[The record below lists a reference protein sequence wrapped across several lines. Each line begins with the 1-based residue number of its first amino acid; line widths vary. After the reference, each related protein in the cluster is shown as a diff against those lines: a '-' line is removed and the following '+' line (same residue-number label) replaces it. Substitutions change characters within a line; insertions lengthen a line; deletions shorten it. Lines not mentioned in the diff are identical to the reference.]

1 MAQHLWDGLAAF
13 GSIEVIGLLLVGVVL
28 GVFMGVLPG
37 LGVAMVL
44 SIMLAFVY
52 HLGVTAAI
60 ALMLGTQAASYF
72 SASITAILLNSPGA
86 PESMATTFDGHKMAA
101 RGEAGKALGISA
113 SATAIGGLVG
123 CAALLGLLQV
133 VDYLPNVFHPPEYVA
148 IIVLAVILT
157 ATLGTDSVTKAV
169 LSAALGL
176 MISFIGNDSVTGD
189 YRFTFG
195 IPSLY
200 GGISVVALA
209 LGSFAIPQMVFMYGT
224 NRAITADTPGGSI
237 PDFRRQVREGVK
249 ESLRHWF
256 LLVRSALIGVLC
268 GVIPGIG
275 GFAAN
280 FLSYGVAQ
288 QTSKNGK
295 KFGTG
300 VAEGIIAP
308 EASSLSKEAGSL
320 VPALGLG
327 LPSGLGMV
335 LFLAALAILGLQP
348 GPGFTAKHPVLPYTM
363 LWAVA
368 IAGLLGTTLGLI
380 AAPALAKVTRVRG
393 PLLFPFIV
401 GLAVVGSFASD
412 ASMTTVVEVL
422 CFAFVGII
430 LRRLRYSLAA
440 LAVGLVLGPTFE
452 DNVFLTKQIFGSS
465 FIERPLTILIFA
477 ICVVVLVAQVLRA
490 RRAGGIASEAMEEAA
505 RGNHRLL
512 DLLVAVAFVV
522 GGALYVNA
530 ATHYSS
536 DTRLLP
542 FVVGSVATVVGA
554 LRLIGAIAVV
564 VRSRRA
570 ASRGAGP
577 EAPDAAADGTGEAAA
592 AAPEGASAEGTGA
605 AGAEPGER
613 WDPPGT
619 HGSGVPVGGP
629 GGAPWPASRGGRT
642 ATAVVSSTTT
652 SDGRAEGAD
661 AVRRGEPERV
671 LAGATKA
678 QTAADVGTAPDLATA
693 DSPGRDLMAEAQSP
707 MEPVPEQTTR
717 RRYLR
722 ETIGFAWVA
731 AMVAGSWLFGFRW
744 AVPVLVLLYGLFG
757 VKYRS
762 RRQMVVFSLCSAAIM
777 YGVTTGI
784 FDLLH
789 LSYSGVLAG

>member
-1 MAQHLWDGLAAF
+1 MAQHLWEGLAAF
-13 GSIEVIGLLLVGVVL
+13 GSLQVIGLLVVGVLL

-113 SATAIGGLVG
+113 SATALGGLVG

-133 VDYLPNVFHPPEYVA
+133 VDYLPNIFHPPEYVA
-148 IIVLAVILT
+148 LIVLAVILT
-157 ATLGTDSVTKAV
+157 ATLGTDSVTKAI

-224 NRAITADTPGGSI
+224 NRAITADTPGGGSI
-237 PDFRRQVREGVK
+237 PEFRRQVREGVK

-256 LLVRSALIGVLC
+256 LLLRSALLGVLC

-308 EASSLSKEAGSL
+308 EASSLAKEAGSL

-335 LFLAALAILGLQP
+335 LFLAALSILGLQP

-368 IAGLLGTTLGLI
+368 IAGLLGTTVGLV
-380 AAPALAKVTRVRG
+380 AAPALARVTRVRG

-452 DNVFLTKQIFGSS
+452 DNVFLTKQIFGMS
-465 FIERPLTILIFA
+465 FLQRPLTIVIFV
-477 ICVVVLVAQVLRA
+477 ICIVVLVAQIIRA
-490 RRAGGIASEAMEEAA
+490 RRAGGIASEAVEEAA
-505 RGNHRLL
+505 RGEHRLL
-512 DLLVAVAFVV
+512 DLVVAIAFVV
-522 GGALYVNA
+522 GGALYVDA

-542 FVVGSVATVVGA
+542 LVVGAVATVAGV
-554 LRLIGAIAVV
+554 LRLIEAVV
-564 VRSRRA
+564 AFTRGRA
-570 ASRGAGP
+570 AAARAPGP
-577 EAPDAAADGTGEAAA
+577 EAAEQPAGEADGG
-592 AAPEGASAEGTGA
+592 PVEGRPPMTVGTGA
-605 AGAEPGER
+605 DEPG
-613 WDPPGT
+613 PAGS
-619 HGSGVPVGGP
+619 HGPRP
-629 GGAPWPASRGGRT
+629 APASGADRVRPAARPGRT
-642 ATAVVSSTTT
+642 ATAVATPACTEQ
-652 SDGRAEGAD
+652 D
-661 AVRRGEPERV
+661 
-671 LAGATKA
+671 AGAEE
-678 QTAADVGTAPDLATA
+678 VPDLVAASTVA
-693 DSPGRDLMAEAQSP
+693 AAQ
-707 MEPVPEQTTR
+707 EPVEPAPHQSNR

-722 ETIGFAWVA
+722 EVVGYSWVA
-731 AMVAGSWLFGFRW
+731 AMVLGAWLFGFRW
-744 AVPVLVLLYGLFG
+744 SVPAVVLLYGLFG
-757 VKYRS
+757 VRYRS
-762 RRQMVVFSLCSAAIM
+762 RRQRLIFSVCSAAIM
-777 YGVTTGI
+777 YGVTAGI
-784 FDLLH
+784 FNLLH
-789 LSYSGVLAG
+789 LTYSGVLAG

>member
-13 GSIEVIGLLLVGVVL
+13 GSIKVIGLLLTGVFL

-52 HLGVTAAI
+52 HLGVTSAV

-148 IIVLAVILT
+148 LIVLAVILT
-157 ATLGTDSVTKAV
+157 ATLGTDSATKAV

-189 YRFTFG
+189 YRFTLG

-224 NRAITADTPGGSI
+224 NRAVTTDGPGGSI
-237 PDFRRQVREGVK
+237 PDFRRQVREGVA

-295 KFGTG
+295 DFGTG

-348 GPGFTAKHPVLPYTM
+348 GPGFTQKHPVLPYTM
-363 LWAVA
+363 LWSVA
-368 IAGLLGTTLGLI
+368 LAGLLGTFLGLV
-380 AAPALAKVTRVRG
+380 AAPVLARVTRVRG

-401 GLAVVGSFASD
+401 GLAVVGSFASNT
-412 ASMTTVVEVL
+412 SMTTVVEVV
-422 CFAFVGII
+422 CFAFIGII
-430 LRRLRYSLAA
+430 LRRLQYSLAA

-452 DNVFLTKQIFGSS
+452 DNVFLTKQIFGWR
-465 FIERPLTILIFA
+465 FIERPLTIIIILLCI
-477 ICVVVLVAQVLRA
+477 VVLAAQI
-490 RRAGGIASEAMEEAA
+490 RRSHRSGGIGTEAVEEAA
-505 RGNHRLL
+505 RGDHRVL
-512 DLLVAVAFVV
+512 DLLVSAAFVI
-522 GGALYVNA
+522 GGGVYVNA

-536 DTRLLP
+536 QTRLLP
-542 FVVGSVATVVGA
+542 LIVGSIATAMG
-554 LRLIGAIAVV
+554 V
-564 VRSRRA
+564 VRLAILVTKLIRERRVPPAAVAALASDESAGGAAGREDPVVAEINHSTASNGAGPDRRDGSGRVIRA
-570 ASRGAGP
+570 AS
-577 EAPDAAADGTGEAAA
+577 
-592 AAPEGASAEGTGA
+592 S
-605 AGAEPGER
+605 
-613 WDPPGT
+613 
-619 HGSGVPVGGP
+619 
-629 GGAPWPASRGGRT
+629 GGRT
-642 ATAVVSSTTT
+642 ATAVVSPAKEVGTDQSEARAGVDASTTT
-652 SDGRAEGAD
+652 DPVEVVTMTSRESP
-661 AVRRGEPERV
+661 VGE
-671 LAGATKA
+671 TA
-678 QTAADVGTAPDLATA
+678 Q
-693 DSPGRDLMAEAQSP
+693 
-707 MEPVPEQTTR
+707 QTNA

-722 ETIGFAWVA
+722 EVVGFAWVL
-731 AMVAGSWLFGFRW
+731 AMVVAAWLFSFRW
-744 AVPVLVLLYGLFG
+744 AVPSVVLLYGLFG
-757 VKYRS
+757 VGHRS
-762 RRQMVVFSLCSAAIM
+762 QRQRVVFAICSAAIM
-777 YGVTTGI
+777 YGVVAGI

-789 LSYSGVLAG
+789 LTYSGVLIG

>member
-1 MAQHLWDGLAAF
+1 MAQHLWDGLTAF
-13 GSIEVIGLLLVGVVL
+13 GSVKVVGLMLAGVFI

-37 LGVAMVL
+37 LGVALVL

-52 HLGVTAAI
+52 HLGVTSAI
-60 ALMLGTQAASYF
+60 VLMLGTQAASYF

-101 RGEAGKALGISA
+101 RGEPGKALGISA

-133 VDYLPNVFHPPEYVA
+133 VDYLPNIFHPPEYVA
-148 IIVLAVILT
+148 IITLAVLLT
-157 ATLGTDSVTKAV
+157 ASLGTDSVTKAI

-209 LGSFAIPQMVFMYGT
+209 LGSFAVPQMVFMYGT
-224 NRAITADTPGGSI
+224 NRAITADTQGGAI
-237 PDFRRQVREGVK
+237 PDFRRQVREGVA

-256 LLVRSALIGVLC
+256 LLVRSALIGVAC

-288 QTSKNGK
+288 QTCKNGK

-300 VAEGIIAP
+300 VAEGIVAP

-368 IAGLLGTTLGLI
+368 IAGVLGTFVGLV
-380 AAPALAKVTRVRG
+380 AAPVLARVTRVRG

-401 GLAVVGSFASD
+401 GLAVIGSFASD

-422 CFAFVGII
+422 CFAFIGII

-452 DNVFLTKQIFGSS
+452 DNLFLTKQIFGAS
-465 FIERPLTILIFA
+465 FLERPLTIAIFVLC
-477 ICVVVLVAQVLRA
+477 ILVLVAQAVRS
-490 RRAGGIASEAMEEAA
+490 RRSGGIISESAEEAA
-505 RGNHRLL
+505 KGDHRVL
-512 DLLVAVAFVV
+512 DVLVSAAFVI
-522 GGALYVNA
+522 GGGLYVNA
-530 ATHYSS
+530 SMHYGTQ
-536 DTRLLP
+536 TRFLP
-542 FVVGSVATVVGA
+542 LIVGSVATATGLMRLAVSVRN
-554 LRLIGAIAVV
+554 LR
-564 VRSRRA
+564 RSPRV
-570 ASRGAGP
+570 AG
-577 EAPDAAADGTGEAAA
+577 
-592 AAPEGASAEGTGA
+592 SA
-605 AGAEPGER
+605 
-613 WDPPGT
+613 
-619 HGSGVPVGGP
+619 PVGGFASGDIEP
-629 GGAPWPASRGGRT
+629 ALESGAGSCAGAPAVAFGEPTGSRSPRRPHIPGMSAGGRS
-642 ATAVVSSTTT
+642 ATAVVALSTSAPDRGASDT
-652 SDGRAEGAD
+652 SRADE
-661 AVRRGEPERV
+661 
-671 LAGATKA
+671 TI
-678 QTAADVGTAPDLATA
+678 AAPGSTHPGGHLAPDLA
-693 DSPGRDLMAEAQSP
+693 AEQSR
-707 MEPVPEQTTR
+707 R

-722 ETIGFAWVA
+722 EVA
-731 AMVAGSWLFGFRW
+731 AYGWVLAMVGASWLFGFSW
-744 AVPVLVLLYGLFG
+744 ALPAVVFLYGLFG
-757 VKYRS
+757 VKHRG
-762 RRQMVVFSLCSAAIM
+762 RRQQIVFSVCAAGVIYGVVFAI
-777 YGVTTGI
+777 
-784 FDLLH
+784 FSLLH
-789 LSYSGVLAG
+789 LTYSGVIAG

>member
-1 MAQHLWDGLAAF
+1 MAQHLWQGLAAF
-13 GSIEVIGLLLVGVVL
+13 GSLKVLGLLLTGVFL

-52 HLGVTAAI
+52 HLGVTSAI

-101 RGEAGKALGISA
+101 RGDAGKALGISA

-148 IIVLAVILT
+148 LIVLAVILT
-157 ATLGTDSVTKAV
+157 ATLGTDSVTKAI

-209 LGSFAIPQMVFMYGT
+209 LGSFAVPQMVFMYGT

-237 PDFRRQVREGVK
+237 PDFRRQVREGVA

-256 LLVRSALIGVLC
+256 LLLRSAVIGVLC

-288 QTSKNGK
+288 QTSKNGQ

-335 LFLAALAILGLQP
+335 LFLAALSILGLQP

-363 LWAVA
+363 LWSVA
-368 IAGLLGTTLGLI
+368 IAGLLGTTVGLV
-380 AAPALAKVTRVRG
+380 AAPALARVTRVRG

-452 DNVFLTKQIFGSS
+452 DNVFLTKQIFGAS
-465 FIERPLTILIFA
+465 FLERPLTVIIFVLC
-477 ICVVVLVAQVLRA
+477 IVVLVAQVIRA
-490 RRAGGIASEAMEEAA
+490 RRSGGIASEAVEEAA
-505 RGNHRLL
+505 RGDHRLL
-512 DLLVAVAFVV
+512 DIVVAAGFVV
-522 GGALYVNA
+522 GGGFYVNA

-536 DTRLLP
+536 QTRLLP
-542 FVVGSVATVVGA
+542 LIVGSVATAMGL
-554 LRLIGAIAVV
+554 LRLTGLLVHLA
-564 VRSRRA
+564 RSRRRA
-570 ASRGAGP
+570 GAGG
-577 EAPDAAADGTGEAAA
+577 EAPTDQPAGLLDGAGIPASDHPGGPSSPDGPTPDGAPGEDG
-592 AAPEGASAEGTGA
+592 PSPDGVSGGVVRA
-605 AGAEPGER
+605 AG
-613 WDPPGT
+613 
-619 HGSGVPVGGP
+619 
-629 GGAPWPASRGGRT
+629 RGGRS
-642 ATAVVSSTTT
+642 ATAVVAPASTGIDQRR
-652 SDGRAEGAD
+652 SPAYADPAAAPGVD
-661 AVRRGEPERV
+661 AVPIGSLAAAQAPVAPEP
-671 LAGATKA
+671 
-678 QTAADVGTAPDLATA
+678 QQD
-693 DSPGRDLMAEAQSP
+693 M
-707 MEPVPEQTTR
+707 R

-722 ETIGFAWVA
+722 EVAGYAWVL
-731 AMVAGSWLFGFRW
+731 AMVAAAWLFGFRW
-744 AVPVLVLLYGLFG
+744 AIPVVVVLYGLFG
-757 VKYRS
+757 VSYRS
-762 RRQMVVFSLCSAAIM
+762 QRQRIAFAVGSAVVM
-777 YGVTTGI
+777 GGVVWGI

-789 LSYSGVLAG
+789 LTYSGVIGG

>member
-1 MAQHLWDGLAAF
+1 MAQHLWEGLAAF
-13 GSIEVIGLLLVGVVL
+13 GSIQVISLLVVGVLL

-113 SATAIGGLVG
+113 SATALGGLVG

-133 VDYLPNVFHPPEYVA
+133 VDYLPNIFHPPEYVA
-148 IIVLAVILT
+148 LIVLAVLLT
-157 ATLGTDSVTKAV
+157 ATLGTDSVTKAI

-237 PDFRRQVREGVK
+237 PDFRRQVREGVR

-256 LLVRSALIGVLC
+256 LLVRSALLGVLC

-308 EASSLSKEAGSL
+308 EASSLAKEAGSL

-335 LFLAALAILGLQP
+335 LFLAALSILGLQP

-368 IAGLLGTTLGLI
+368 IAGVLGTAVGLF
-380 AAPALAKVTRVRG
+380 AAPALARVTRVRG

-452 DNVFLTKQIFGSS
+452 DNVFLTKQIFGMS
-465 FIERPLTILIFA
+465 FIERPLTIVIFV
-477 ICVVVLVAQVLRA
+477 ICIVVLVAQIVRA

-505 RGNHRLL
+505 RGDHRLL
-512 DLLVAVAFVV
+512 DLVVAIAFVV
-522 GGALYVNA
+522 GGGLYVNA
-530 ATHYSS
+530 ATHYSR

-542 FVVGSVATVVGA
+542 LIVGSVATVVGV
-554 LRLIGAIAVV
+554 LRVIEAVV
-564 VRSRRA
+564 AVVRRRRGDNQTARAETGGPA
-570 ASRGAGP
+570 AAEADGGSPDGEAPPASVGSGPDGPGAPDYDGPGSGRPRGADRVHQ
-577 EAPDAAADGTGEAAA
+577 ATR
-592 AAPEGASAEGTGA
+592 S
-605 AGAEPGER
+605 
-613 WDPPGT
+613 
-619 HGSGVPVGGP
+619 
-629 GGAPWPASRGGRT
+629 GRT
-642 ATAVVSSTTT
+642 ATAV
-652 SDGRAEGAD
+652 
-661 AVRRGEPERV
+661 
-671 LAGATKA
+671 ATP
-678 QTAADVGTAPDLATA
+678 TYTDP
-693 DSPGRDLMAEAQSP
+693 
-707 MEPVPEQTTR
+707 EPVDQEAPVLVTAGTVANAQEPAEPAPLQTTR

-722 ETIGFAWVA
+722 EVAGYSWAA
-731 AMVAGSWLFGFRW
+731 AMVLGSWLFGFRW
-744 AVPVLVLLYGLFG
+744 SIPVVVLLYGIFG
-757 VKYRS
+757 VRYKS
-762 RRQMVVFSLCSAAIM
+762 RRQQVIFSVCSAAVM
-777 YGVTTGI
+777 YGVTAGI

-789 LSYSGVLAG
+789 LTYSGVIAG

>member
-1 MAQHLWDGLAAF
+1 MAQHLWQGLAAF
-13 GSIEVIGLLLVGVVL
+13 GSIQVIGLLVTGVFL

-52 HLGVTAAI
+52 HLGVTSAI

-113 SATAIGGLVG
+113 SATALGGLVG

-133 VDYLPNVFHPPEYVA
+133 VDYLPNIFHPPEYVA
-148 IIVLAVILT
+148 LIVLAVILT

-224 NRAITADTPGGSI
+224 NRAITADTPGAAL
-237 PDFRRQVREGVK
+237 PDFRHQVREGVA

-256 LLVRSALIGVLC
+256 LLLRSALLGVLC

-288 QTSKNGK
+288 QTSRNGK

-308 EASSLSKEAGSL
+308 EASSLAKEAGSL

-335 LFLAALAILGLQP
+335 LFLAALSILGLQP

-368 IAGLLGTTLGLI
+368 IAGLLGTAIGLI
-380 AAPALAKVTRVRG
+380 AAPALARVTRVRG

-401 GLAVVGSFASD
+401 GLAVVGSFASN

-422 CFAFVGII
+422 CFGFVGII

-452 DNVFLTKQIFGSS
+452 DNVFLTKQIFGMS
-465 FIERPLTILIFA
+465 FLERPLTIFIFVL
-477 ICVVVLVAQVLRA
+477 CVVVLVAQVVRA
-490 RRAGGIASEAMEEAA
+490 RRSGGIASEAMEEAA
-505 RGNHRLL
+505 HGDHRLL
-512 DLLVAVAFVV
+512 DLLVAAAFVI

-536 DTRLLP
+536 ETRLLP
-542 FVVGSVATVVGA
+542 LIIGSVATVFGV
-554 LRLIGAIAVV
+554 LRLIGAVTTV
-564 VRSRRA
+564 VRSRR
-570 ASRGAGP
+570 GAGST
-577 EAPDAAADGTGEAAA
+577 AT
-592 AAPEGASAEGTGA
+592 S
-605 AGAEPGER
+605 
-613 WDPPGT
+613 
-619 HGSGVPVGGP
+619 GSD
-629 GGAPWPASRGGRT
+629 GAPG
-642 ATAVVSSTTT
+642 ATAVSASP
-652 SDGRAEGAD
+652 GAQA
-661 AVRRGEPERV
+661 AVPMDSVDRQVLNGAGEPTPGP
-671 LAGATKA
+671 AGVSRPASGGDRRATVA
-678 QTAADVGTAPDLATA
+678 VAPAAVGQAADTDRVAVTEEESGPLVASETLAAAQEPSEPAPQ
-693 DSPGRDLMAEAQSP
+693 QSS
-707 MEPVPEQTTR
+707 R

-722 ETIGFAWVA
+722 ETIGYSWVL
-731 AMVAGSWLFGFRW
+731 AMVLGAWLFTFRW
-744 AVPVLVLLYGLFG
+744 AVPVVVLVYGFFG
-757 VKYRS
+757 VRYKTPLQR
-762 RRQMVVFSLCSAAIM
+762 VVFSICSAAIM
-777 YGVTTGI
+777 YGLTAGI
-784 FDLLH
+784 FDVLH
-789 LSYSGVLAG
+789 LTYSGVIAG

>member
-13 GSIEVIGLLLVGVVL
+13 GSIKVIGLLLTGVFL

-52 HLGVTAAI
+52 HLGITSAI

-148 IIVLAVILT
+148 LIVLAVILT
-157 ATLGTDSVTKAV
+157 ATLGTDSATKAI

-189 YRFTFG
+189 YRFTLG

-224 NRAITADTPGGSI
+224 NRAITTDAPGGSI
-237 PDFRRQVREGVK
+237 PDFRRQVREGVA

-256 LLVRSALIGVLC
+256 LLVRSALIGVVC

-295 KFGTG
+295 DFGTG

-308 EASSLSKEAGSL
+308 EASSLSKEAGPL

-348 GPGFTAKHPVLPYTM
+348 GPGFTQKHPVLPYTM
-363 LWAVA
+363 LWSVA
-368 IAGLLGTTLGLI
+368 LAGLLGTFLGLV
-380 AAPALAKVTRVRG
+380 AAPLLARVTRVRG

-401 GLAVVGSFASD
+401 GLAVVGSFASNT
-412 ASMTTVVEVL
+412 SMTTVVEVV

-452 DNVFLTKQIFGSS
+452 DNVFLTKQIFGWK
-465 FIERPLTILIFA
+465 FIERPLTIIITLLCI
-477 ICVVVLVAQVLRA
+477 VVLVAQIRRS
-490 RRAGGIASEAMEEAA
+490 RRAGGIGSEAVEEAA
-505 RGNHRLL
+505 RGDHRLL
-512 DLLVAVAFVV
+512 DLVVSAAFVV
-522 GGALYVNA
+522 GGGVYVNA

-536 DTRLLP
+536 QTRLLP
-542 FVVGSVATVVGA
+542 LIVGSVATAMGVV
-554 LRLIGAIAVV
+554 RLAILVKNLIRQRGEPPAAVAAIGADDPPRAATDREDPAAPEIDPSISPNGAGHSGRGGSGRAV
-564 VRSRRA
+564 RA
-570 ASRGAGP
+570 AS
-577 EAPDAAADGTGEAAA
+577 
-592 AAPEGASAEGTGA
+592 S
-605 AGAEPGER
+605 
-613 WDPPGT
+613 
-619 HGSGVPVGGP
+619 
-629 GGAPWPASRGGRT
+629 GGRT
-642 ATAVVSSTTT
+642 ATAVVSPTREADTDRSLDEAGVAGGTTT
-652 SDGRAEGAD
+652 DPVQVGATTLEQSP
-661 AVRRGEPERV
+661 AGEP
-671 LAGATKA
+671 A
-678 QTAADVGTAPDLATA
+678 Q
-693 DSPGRDLMAEAQSP
+693 
-707 MEPVPEQTTR
+707 QTNG

-722 ETIGFAWVA
+722 EVVGFAWVL
-731 AMVAGSWLFGFRW
+731 AMVVAAWLFSFRW
-744 AVPVLVLLYGLFG
+744 AIPSVVLLYGLFG
-757 VKYRS
+757 VGYRS
-762 RRQMVVFSLCSAAIM
+762 QRQRVVFAICSAAIM
-777 YGVTTGI
+777 YGVVTGI

-789 LSYSGVLAG
+789 LTYSGVLIG

>member
-1 MAQHLWDGLAAF
+1 MAQHLWQGLAAF
-13 GSIEVIGLLLVGVVL
+13 GSLQVIGLLVVGVLL

-113 SATAIGGLVG
+113 SATALGGLVG

-133 VDYLPNVFHPPEYVA
+133 VDYLPNIFHPPEYVA
-148 IIVLAVILT
+148 LIVLAVILT
-157 ATLGTDSVTKAV
+157 ATLGTDSVTKAI

-224 NRAITADTPGGSI
+224 NRAITADTPGGGSI
-237 PDFRRQVREGVK
+237 PEFRRQVREGVK

-256 LLVRSALIGVLC
+256 LLVRSALLGVLC

-308 EASSLSKEAGSL
+308 EASSLAKEAGSL

-335 LFLAALAILGLQP
+335 LFLAALSILGLQP

-368 IAGLLGTTLGLI
+368 IAGLLGTTVGLF
-380 AAPALAKVTRVRG
+380 AAPALARVTRVRG

-452 DNVFLTKQIFGSS
+452 DNVFLTKQIFGMS
-465 FIERPLTILIFA
+465 FLQRPLTIVIFV
-477 ICVVVLVAQVLRA
+477 ICIVVLVAQIIRA
-490 RRAGGIASEAMEEAA
+490 RRAGGIASEAVEEAA
-505 RGNHRLL
+505 RGEHRLL
-512 DLLVAVAFVV
+512 DLLVAIAFVV

-542 FVVGSVATVVGA
+542 LIVGAVATVVGV
-554 LRLIGAIAVV
+554 LRLIEAVV
-564 VRSRRA
+564 AVIRGRSAAARA
-570 ASRGAGP
+570 PGP
-577 EAPDAAADGTGEAAA
+577 EAAEQPAGESD
-592 AAPEGASAEGTGA
+592 GASLDGLPPVTVG
-605 AGAEPGER
+605 AGADEPG
-613 WDPPGT
+613 PA
-619 HGSGVPVGGP
+619 GSNGP
-629 GGAPWPASRGGRT
+629 GPALRSGADRVRPATRSGRT
-642 ATAVVSSTTT
+642 ATAVATPART
-652 SDGRAEGAD
+652 GQD
-661 AVRRGEPERV
+661 A
-671 LAGATKA
+671 ATEE
-678 QTAADVGTAPDLATA
+678 APDLVAAGTVA
-693 DSPGRDLMAEAQSP
+693 AAQ
-707 MEPVPEQTTR
+707 EPVEPAPHQSTG

-722 ETIGFAWVA
+722 EVVGYSWVA
-731 AMVAGSWLFGFRW
+731 AMVLGAWLFSFRW
-744 AVPVLVLLYGLFG
+744 AVPAVVLLYGLFG
-757 VKYRS
+757 VRYRS
-762 RRQMVVFSLCSAAIM
+762 RRQRLIFSVCSAAIM
-777 YGVTTGI
+777 YGVTAGI
-784 FDLLH
+784 FNLLH
-789 LSYSGVLAG
+789 LTYSGVLAG